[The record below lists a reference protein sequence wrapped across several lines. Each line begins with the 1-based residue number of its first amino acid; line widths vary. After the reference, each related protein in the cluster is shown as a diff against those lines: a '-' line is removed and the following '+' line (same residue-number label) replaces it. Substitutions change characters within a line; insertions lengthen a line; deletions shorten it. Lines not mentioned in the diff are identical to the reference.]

1 MKTTR
6 RIVPLFLTLI
16 LLFPVVLSLSAQN
29 CGDCPKR
36 NIMLYDL
43 DVQVPRPGEPTQIIQ
58 WQNLFWASY
67 TAENAAF
74 NDATS
79 RCLYYYEGTLIGRDG
94 RIPDTAVFGLGY
106 THTAPQGEIAGYD
119 YLISGS
125 ITGSEGAYGITISLE
140 TICSRETVTSGS
152 TVFSSASQAA
162 VVGTSL
168 GTQVFSNI
176 ATTIEQFE
184 VNKRNANTDVARDVQ
199 DDQMVIT
206 PSKTKAARG
215 ESVPVKISLVDCDGI
230 PLANRTITLTASQFH
245 GLILNG
251 SENGAFTEQTITT
264 DANGIAHP
272 NFITGASPGI
282 AILRAYF
289 VYKNPMGCDR
299 VAGASA
305 TIVIEDPIQKAY
317 VVQARYSFSGTFTR
331 KWARDVFMG
340 YQNDKYETSW
350 KKTINMTAICKNT
363 ATAQGKVSLS
373 STSVS
378 VQGSTIDRSERN
390 DYLWMQI
397 SPLPAS
403 ETKDYALWLREGI
416 VIPGSDQDG
425 KSGVDF
431 IYDPQN
437 PGYNDFSITGT
448 IILRTRNYEWHY
460 KTPTIP
466 GDDGFVTSNS
476 DNTEINGHAIGQ
488 GVPMD
493 VFGTISI
500 VDSGFVVAL
509 DYDSTWDEPQ
519 YAGPPYVRHHVI
531 SVHATVRPLS
541 EFLTTSVEKETAEA
555 NDITLEWVTYPNPT
569 GYILTLSLGNTKN
582 SGRNADQLSYGLY
595 DMNGKLLWMEK
606 LEGNKTSIEMSRF
619 APANYIL
626 KVFANHG
633 NAAPSGIN
641 SRNIFKT
648 FKIVKH

>member
-1 MKTTR
+1 MKTIR
-6 RIVPLFLTLI
+6 LISPVILI
-16 LLFPVVLSLSAQN
+16 LIFLFPVVLSLSAQE

-36 NIMLYDL
+36 SVMLYDL
-43 DVQVPRPGEPTQIIQ
+43 DVQVPRPGEPAQIIQ

-140 TICSRETVTSGS
+140 TVCSRETVTSGS

-162 VVGTSL
+162 DVGTSL

-199 DDQMVIT
+199 DRQMVIT

-215 ESVPVKISLVDCDGI
+215 ESVPVQISLVDCDGI

-305 TIVIEDPIQKAY
+305 TILIGDPKPDGYVIEARLSYLRTITYKYSGALPIPICSY
-317 VVQARYSFSGTFTR
+317 YGSDS
-331 KWARDVFMG
+331 
-340 YQNDKYETSW
+340 QNSIL
-350 KKTINMTAICKNT
+350 KKNLTMTAICKNT
-363 ATAQGKVSLS
+363 GGQDAEGVIELAS
-373 STSVS
+373 SSIA
-378 VQGSTIDRSERN
+378 VQGSKDER
-390 DYLWMQI
+390 D
-397 SPLPAS
+397 
-403 ETKDYALWLREGI
+403 ETTSYQAGKCTGMPFGERRHYDLWLRGGP
-416 VIPGSDQDG
+416 VISGFDDDGHPLSWVTFIYNPDDPGTSLFGLTVSGSIMERVRENSWTYATPANPGDKSFFTTISDTTEFSYAAITESVFPDVGGTIKVVGSGFEIDLEQDESKDEPGDG
-425 KSGVDF
+425 KGLSL
-431 IYDPQN
+431 IHMRE
-437 PGYNDFSITGT
+437 
-448 IILRTRNYEWHY
+448 IL
-460 KTPTIP
+460 
-466 GDDGFVTSNS
+466 
-476 DNTEINGHAIGQ
+476 
-488 GVPMD
+488 
-493 VFGTISI
+493 
-500 VDSGFVVAL
+500 
-509 DYDSTWDEPQ
+509 
-519 YAGPPYVRHHVI
+519 

-541 EFLTTSVEKETAEA
+541 E
-555 NDITLEWVTYPNPT
+555 
-569 GYILTLSLGNTKN
+569 YIK
-582 SGRNADQLSYGLY
+582 
-595 DMNGKLLWMEK
+595 
-606 LEGNKTSIEMSRF
+606 
-619 APANYIL
+619 P
-626 KVFANHG
+626 
-633 NAAPSGIN
+633 
-641 SRNIFKT
+641 
-648 FKIVKH
+648 